1 MLSLEKYR
9 HHSWSRD
16 VRAIRIETGRYYA
29 SRISEFSR
37 PRHKIRM
44 DRANRDVF
52 RKTLTD
58 FAVFEMIILDD
69 LQRGGTFTNV
79 EDVVE
84 HARTAE

>member
-1 MLSLEKYR
+1 MLLGFLSFQGLDTKTR
-9 HHSWSRD
+9 
-16 VRAIRIETGRYYA
+16 V
-29 SRISEFSR
+29 
-37 PRHKIRM
+37 

>member
-1 MLSLEKYR
+1 
-9 HHSWSRD
+9 
-16 VRAIRIETGRYYA
+16 
-29 SRISEFSR
+29 
-37 PRHKIRM
+37 M